1 MKKLLA
7 ILVLSGITS
16 TVVAQTSA
24 TVAYQQRSTDN
35 GSSPD
40 QYQTQLQV
48 RQGLGNGFAIDFGI
62 RAAQNDYSAKASQSF
77 KDSTRVE
84 AGVSYQ
90 QAVYGPI
97 DGYLRLG
104 LGQKAPSGTEAFWYG
119 SEEIGVIGKLPYGF
133 KAKVGYRWRQELFSG
148 NASQVDTNE
157 TLRLGLSYDI
167 DNKNTI
173 GINRDKIN
181 QDAANGGNQ
190 TAHFVTYTRR
200 F

>member
-1 MKKLLA
+1 MA
-7 ILVLSGITS
+7 
-16 TVVAQTSA
+16 VAQTSA

-48 RQGLGNGFAIDFGI
+48 KHGLGNGFAIDFGI
-62 RAAQNDYSAKASQSF
+62 RAAQNDYDASASKSY

-84 AGVSYQ
+84 GGVSYQ
-90 QAVYGPI
+90 QALYGPV

-133 KAKVGYRWRQELFSG
+133 KAKVGYRWRQELFTDTS
-148 NASQVDTNE
+148 AQVDTNE
-157 TLRLGLSYDI
+157 TFRLGLSYDI
-167 DNKNTI
+167 DDKNSI
-173 GINRDKIN
+173 SINRDKIS
-181 QDAANGGNQ
+181 QDATNGGDQ
-190 TAHFVTYTRR
+190 TAHFVAYTRK